1 MDHNGLPG
9 QMILKVYLSNSPDTL
24 SDVPITPETRCRD
37 VVEFCREAG
46 EVQCHLAELWRG
58 CERPIDDEE
67 KIYDILQQWG
77 IHRNEVKF
85 FLRHEGANSD
95 EQGRRSKKKT
105 TLRDGSSSEDLK
117 LWPIF
122 PASKTSH
129 QIPHAPNRPVPPLF
143 LFPASSLLPTIA
155 LYQPAQQHS
164 SHPDLSHSST
174 PHQQR

>member
-37 VVEFCREAG
+37 VVELCREAG
-46 EVQCHLAELWRG
+46 EVHCHLAELWRG

-85 FLRHEGANSD
+85 FLRHEGANAD
-95 EQGRRSKKKT
+95 EQGMNI
-105 TLRDGSSSEDLK
+105 
-117 LWPIF
+117 IF
-122 PASKTSH
+122 QVLLFFVS
-129 QIPHAPNRPVPPLF
+129 QIKITMYVAFENG
-143 LFPASSLLPTIA
+143 IG
-155 LYQPAQQHS
+155 
-164 SHPDLSHSST
+164 
-174 PHQQR
+174 